1 MKVLLLIDIQQDFL
15 PGGALAVPQGDQII
29 PIVNRLVPHFPL
41 VVATQ
46 DWHPAHHGSF
56 AANHLHAK
64 VGQVVDLNGL
74 EQILWPVHCVQD
86 TEGANFP
93 ADLQIASYE
102 RVFQKGT
109 DPSVDSYSGFYD
121 NGHQNPTG
129 LADYLRQRGGD
140 TLYVAGLATDY
151 CVKFTVLDALAEGF
165 PTYVITDAT
174 RGVNRQPGDTE
185 RAFSEMAE
193 AGAHLITSEALR
205 SELTA
210 SAHS

>member
-1 MKVLLLIDIQQDFL
+1 MKVLLLVDIQHDFL

-29 PIVNRLVPHFPL
+29 PIVNGMVPHFPL

-56 AANHLHAK
+56 APNHLQAQ
-64 VGQVVDLNGL
+64 VGQVVNLNGL

-86 TEGANFP
+86 TEGAAFP
-93 ADLQIASYE
+93 AALQIEGCE

-109 DPSVDSYSGFYD
+109 DPSVDSYSAFYD

-174 RGVNRQPGDTE
+174 RGVNRQPGDAE
-185 RAFSEMAE
+185 KALAEMAQ
-193 AGAHLITSEALR
+193 AGAHLITSEALL
-205 SELTA
+205 SEFAA